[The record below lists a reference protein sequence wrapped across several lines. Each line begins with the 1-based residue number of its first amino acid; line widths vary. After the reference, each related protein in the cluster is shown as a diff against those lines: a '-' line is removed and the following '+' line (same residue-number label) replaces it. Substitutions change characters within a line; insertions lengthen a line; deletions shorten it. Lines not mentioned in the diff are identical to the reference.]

1 MTEAKNIWHSGE
13 VAIQASV
20 GSAERLALHGQR
32 IFLDHLNPQHRGFY
46 PRLPFLL
53 AGAVDPAGDVWATVL
68 AGRPGFAAAPDP
80 YRLRIASPRIPGDP
94 ADAGMENGDAV
105 ALLGIE
111 LHTRRRNRLNGAIQR
126 EGAERFDVVVGQAYG
141 NCPQYIHLRAY
152 EFVREP
158 GVPATGAPLILP
170 TLDQR
175 AQAMIRS
182 ADTFFVASYVDR
194 EGGPRQVDVSHRGG
208 PPGFVRLGEDGV
220 LTIPDFSGN
229 QFFNTLGNI
238 LVNRK
243 SGLLFIDFMN
253 GDLLQLSGESEI
265 IFDSPQIKTFA
276 GAERLWRFTPRRIV
290 YRPDALPLRW
300 TPGPND

>member
-20 GSAERLALHGQR
+20 GSAERLALHGKR

-53 AGAVDPAGDVWATVL
+53 AGAVDRAGDVWATVL

-80 YRLRIASPRIPGDP
+80 YRLSIASARIPGDP

-111 LHTRRRNRLNGAIQR
+111 LHTRRRNRLNGSIQR

-141 NCPQYIHLRAY
+141 NCPQYIHLRGY

-158 GVPATGAPLILP
+158 GVPATGAPKILP

-194 EGGPRQVDVSHRGG
+194 EGGPRQVDISHRGG
-208 PPGFVRLGEDGV
+208 PAGFVRLGEDGV

-265 IFDSPQIKTFA
+265 IFDSPQIATFA